1 VLRHPI
7 QDKLARSLPFYYGW
21 FVLGIASLSSYSS
34 RPLMAATT
42 LSVFVVPMTDQFGW
56 SRAAFS
62 GALSLGG
69 LCAVAISPLV
79 GRWIDRYGSGVV
91 LSVTNAITGACG
103 AGLSLVGPLWAFYA
117 LYVPG
122 RGVFAGPLELATS
135 AAVSNWF
142 IKRRTLA
149 LAIFGATQ
157 GTGVGAMPLVAQ
169 AIIGIWGWRTAWA
182 SLGLYT
188 LVIGVLPALLIVRRP
203 EDMGL
208 TGDGAPGRSEL
219 ETGTSASSDPGGAVL
234 ESGDFTVRQA
244 LRTRSFWILTIFSAA
259 GFLVQG
265 GVVLHQVPHYISQG
279 LPASSAAWM
288 SGTFAVSQVVGG
300 IAWASLTS
308 RVSLR
313 FLLAA
318 TGFCV
323 ALGGWGTGVSGTMVW
338 GLAAAATLGAGVGGM
353 HLLLRFTW
361 ANYYGRSS
369 FASIRGITLPFQLGG
384 QLIGPI
390 ISGFMYDAT
399 LSYRA
404 AFFMFSAAAALASF
418 MVMTA
423 TPPKAPV
430 DATEGG

>member
-1 VLRHPI
+1 
-7 QDKLARSLPFYYGW
+7 
-21 FVLGIASLSSYSS
+21 
-34 RPLMAATT
+34 MAATT

-56 SRAAFS
+56 SRGAFA

-69 LCAVAISPLV
+69 LCAVAVSPLV

-91 LSVTNAITGACG
+91 LSVTSAITGACG
-103 AGLSLVGPLWAFYA
+103 VGLSLVGPLWAFYA

-122 RGVFAGPLELATS
+122 RGAFAGPLELATS
-135 AAVSNWF
+135 AAISNWF
-142 IKRRTLA
+142 IKRRALA

-169 AIIGIWGWRTAWA
+169 AIIGGWGWRTAWA

-188 LVIGVLPALLIVRRP
+188 LGIGVIPALLIARRP

-208 TGDGAPGRSEL
+208 AGDEAPVGSDR
-219 ETGTSASSDPGGAVL
+219 ETVNSASKDPGGTA
-234 ESGDFTVRQA
+234 SGRADFTVRQA
-244 LRTRSFWILTIFSAA
+244 LRTRTFWVLVIYSVA

-265 GVVLHQVPHYISQG
+265 GVVLHQVPHYIGQG

-288 SGTFAVSQVVGG
+288 AGTFALSQVFGG
-300 IAWASLTS
+300 IAWANLTS
-308 RVSLR
+308 RVSVR
-313 FLLAA
+313 FLLAG

-323 ALGGWGTGVSGTMVW
+323 ALGGWGTGASGTLVW
-338 GLAAAATLGAGVGGM
+338 GLAAATALGAGVGGM
-353 HLLLRFTW
+353 HLLLRLTW

-404 AFFMFSAAAALASF
+404 AFFIFSAAATLASF
-418 MVMTA
+418 LVMTA
-423 TPPKAPV
+423 TPPKKPV